1 MSCTNK
7 IYKGEDSVLH
17 FYIED
22 NYTNLSIKVY
32 TDGKTMVTPSEIT
45 TEAGLITMYFHN
57 DDLDILNDGVLRYD
71 VQYDVD
77 GETVVRSI
85 CSDRY
90 LKTPDGYSAMT
101 AEEVYNQ
108 GYAAG
113 FEAGESGDCTS
124 AITIAFQS
132 GYTDGHL
139 AGMVEQAIAD
149 ANRLTHLSATTN
161 GTYTAPYGY
170 SEVIVD
176 VPASSGSSSG
186 DCSEAIAEAYE
197 SGWTGGIFEQKGKLV
212 SSAFTANGIYTRED
226 GFNSIEI
233 NVTEDLTWVSKAM
246 GFTEPDKYVH
256 MYREPICNNGIYIL
270 DFYIHNPSYFYNYC
284 YLIDKVGDDEGYPN
298 LAFRFSQTS
307 FQFITRSGY
316 LDVPM
321 TVINDTMYHAVVNMN
336 SATHVTTLTLSYN
349 DITEFTSGNT
359 WTEDLG
365 YFIFGGVYDWE
376 DGGPHI
382 CSGIYITSLIT
393 IDNST
398 NTMIH
403 NYHWKDG
410 GMVDLVDGRV
420 FKAYQGYWDHRDW
433 YEHESTID
441 GYLPLTHK

>member
-1 MSCTNK
+1 MSNCTNK

-22 NYTNLSIKVY
+22 EYSNLEIKVY

-45 TEAGLITMYFHN
+45 TEDGLITMYFHN
-57 DDLDILNDGVLRYD
+57 DDLDILADGVLRYD

-149 ANRLTHLSATTN
+149 SNRLTHLSATTN

-176 VPASSGSSSG
+176 VPASSGTDCNLQVKNVNLTTITKTITADNGYDGLSAVTVSAQAICNNRYNIGFNNGYSSG
-186 DCSEAIAEAYE
+186 ITEVANKAINLVAYE
-197 SGWTGGIFEQKGKLV
+197 NNQIYFPDFGNNQYYKYVWIRVVNSFYKNADFGIAISGAGYVEIDAPYDPHSDDNFSDIVDSIYTITDEGIPHVYNLDEEDWGKPFYSYYAFSGAGYHIVWFELNDTVGVGNAWFKTSGLTT
-212 SSAFTANGIYTRED
+212 TAIYTRRSPYINPRAPFYPGVVYD
-226 GFNSIEI
+226 TIDFN
-233 NVTEDLTWVSKAM
+233 
-246 GFTEPDKYVH
+246 
-256 MYREPICNNGIYIL
+256 
-270 DFYIHNPSYFYNYC
+270 DF
-284 YLIDKVGDDEGYPN
+284 
-298 LAFRFSQTS
+298 
-307 FQFITRSGY
+307 
-316 LDVPM
+316 
-321 TVINDTMYHAVVNMN
+321 
-336 SATHVTTLTLSYN
+336 
-349 DITEFTSGNT
+349 SGNT
-359 WTEDLG
+359 RNLID
-365 YFIFGGVYDWE
+365 YIF
-376 DGGPHI
+376 
-382 CSGIYITSLIT
+382 
-393 IDNST
+393 
-398 NTMIH
+398 
-403 NYHWKDG
+403 
-410 GMVDLVDGRV
+410 
-420 FKAYQGYWDHRDW
+420 
-433 YEHESTID
+433 EH
-441 GYLPLTHK
+441 